1 MIYQIYFD
9 DVSKSKLD
17 SGFIPIRNGATHN
30 YENDVILNVW
40 RGREWVNSDYV
51 GVLSW
56 RFFQKTGLTSEEIQ
70 PKGEIN
76 IYECAG
82 YAKYDSHPFTR
93 DDYKSIIEMCKI
105 ADYYKLFPFQL
116 RCYKVNR
123 NVWCNY
129 WIVKPHIFDEY
140 CTNYLS
146 KAVEFF
152 KDKEIYN
159 AKEMHRGEMV
169 YSFTFFLEGLFS
181 VYLTEYENRKHNVQG
196 VAAKVKR

>member
-9 DVSKSKLD
+9 DVSKQHLD
-17 SGFIPIRNGATHN
+17 NGFISIKNGNTHN

-51 GVLSW
+51 GVFSW
-56 RFFQKTGLTSEEIQ
+56 RFFQKTGIRSDKVEL
-70 PKGEIN
+70 KGDIN
-76 IYECAG
+76 TFDCIGYE
-82 YAKYDSHPFTR
+82 KYNLHPFTR
-93 DDYKSIIEMCKI
+93 EGYKSIIEMCKL

-116 RCYKVNR
+116 KGYKVNR

-129 WIVKPHIFDEY
+129 WVVKPQIFDDY

-181 VYLTEYENRKHNVQG
+181 VYLTEYENRKHNIQRA
-196 VAAKVKR
+196 AAKAKR